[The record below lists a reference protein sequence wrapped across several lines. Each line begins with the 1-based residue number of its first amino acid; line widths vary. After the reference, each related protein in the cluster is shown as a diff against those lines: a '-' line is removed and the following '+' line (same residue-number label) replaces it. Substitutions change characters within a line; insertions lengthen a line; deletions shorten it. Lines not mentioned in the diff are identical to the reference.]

1 MQQLNPKNSLNLFEL
16 DNQLDYL
23 ISLYETQ
30 KFPKVLML
38 TGEKGIGKFTLINH
52 FLNYV
57 FDKKNYNLDEKKINS
72 ETIYYKNYLSNIIP
86 NIIYL
91 SEELIKKVS
100 VENIREI
107 KKTILK
113 STLSSEDRFII
124 LDDVE
129 TFNINS
135 LNALLKLIEEPQSN
149 NYFILINNKSKYL
162 IDTISSRSLEIKIFM
177 NQSKRKNVITS
188 LLKLHNIDVSLNY
201 QLFDLTPGNFL
212 IFNEICSNLE
222 IDING
227 IFLDNFVKIIN
238 YYKKEKNKKILN
250 FVLFLIDYYFSDLL
264 KKDGSNFEN
273 KIQTKR
279 FIIDKMNEYI
289 NFNLNHTTLVNAIS
303 NKLTYG

>member
-72 ETIYYKNYLSNIIP
+72 ETIYYKNYLNNIIP

-264 KKDGSNFEN
+264 KKDNLNFEN